1 MKRLLLLCVL
11 TTSMQAHAQFWQ
23 GFMNGMNQATQQILR
38 QQQIQRQRE
47 LQQERLRQQQEAA
60 RRQQE
65 EALRQAEA
73 AKVTKEYK
81 SEEDGYAWYR
91 TKQYGKYGAETT
103 GGQTIIPPKYTI
115 VYYQTKDKGQGCFQ
129 VEEKDNNGNISTG
142 IYETG
147 GTYVIPT
154 SRGYD
159 EVYKRI
165 EDDGCYY
172 AVKKNG
178 KYGACDA
185 RGREIIAP
193 QYESVFYSS
202 TDHAL
207 KYKNSSGEFVNT
219 GITLLGSYCAS
230 SSNNSTS
237 TSTSN
242 SPSSSSSSS
251 STQPTWLYRGWYY
264 ESTDGIDINTG
275 VRMSQLGGSAGTIKM
290 QFTVYEDHL
299 EVATET
305 DVQDGNATKIS
316 YSGIENGWRV
326 YRSVSG
332 EGRWRMD
339 QRYYV
344 NSNYDIK
351 YIINTAEYPIVKEN
365 ENLSS
370 YQRLSSGNS
379 GNSGGYS
386 GGSYSGSSGSSS
398 SSSTATTRR
407 TKCPNCTNGRRVYE
421 SDVPYSSL
429 GSARYSTCSECGIR
443 YNSAIRTHRHD
454 RCNTCHGSGYLD

>member
-11 TTSMQAHAQFWQ
+11 TTSMQAHAHFWQ

-47 LQQERLRQQQEAA
+47 VQQERLRQQQEAA

-65 EALRQAEA
+65 EALRQAED

-81 SEEDGYAWYR
+81 SEEDGYAWYK

-103 GGQTIIPPKYTI
+103 GGQTIIPPKYTFVCYLI
-115 VYYQTKDKGQGCFQ
+115 TNKGQGYFK
-129 VEEKDNNGNISTG
+129 VAEKDSNGNESQG
-142 IYETG
+142 AYEKD

-159 EVYKRI
+159 KVFKMT
-165 EDDGCYY
+165 EDDGYY
-172 AVKKNG
+172 YDIKKNG
-178 KYGACDA
+178 KEGACDA
-185 RGREIIAP
+185 SGREIIAP

-202 TDHAL
+202 TDHTFY
-207 KYKNSSGEFVNT
+207 YKNSSGEYVNT
-219 GITLLGSYCAS
+219 GITLQGSSYAS

-237 TSTSN
+237 KSTSN

-379 GNSGGYS
+379 GGYS
-386 GGSYSGSSGSSS
+386 GGSYSGSSGSGSS
-398 SSSTATTRR
+398 GSGSAPQYTKTCGVCHGTGTCNICGGDGWVTAFGMGKDHYCTSCRNHDGRCSS
-407 TKCPNCTNGRRVYE
+407 CNGRGTWKE
-421 SDVPYSSL
+421 
-429 GSARYSTCSECGIR
+429 
-443 YNSAIRTHRHD
+443 
-454 RCNTCHGSGYLD
+454 